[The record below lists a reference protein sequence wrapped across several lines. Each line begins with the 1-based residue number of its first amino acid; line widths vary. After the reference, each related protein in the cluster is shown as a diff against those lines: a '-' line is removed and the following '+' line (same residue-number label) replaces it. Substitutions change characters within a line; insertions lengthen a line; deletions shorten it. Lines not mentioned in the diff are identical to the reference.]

1 MWFSPQEDRPLYM
14 NYGAIGFV
22 VGHEITH
29 GFDDQVQIQI
39 QIQSH
44 THIQIHTQIQVQ
56 HMLSREVKRTGRET
70 LWTGGNPRLRPDTL
84 RRPGK
89 VINSSMGSIHGMG
102 TQIHKQLHIYNIR
115 HLEKFFNLYKKS
127 TDKFH

>member
-1 MWFSPQEDRPLYM
+1 MWFSPEEDRPLYM

-39 QIQSH
+39 QIP
-44 THIQIHTQIQVQ
+44 IQIHSQIQIQ
-56 HMLSREVKRTGRET
+56 HMLSRGVKRTGRET

-89 VINSSMGSIHGMG
+89 VINS
-102 TQIHKQLHIYNIR
+102 
-115 HLEKFFNLYKKS
+115 
-127 TDKFH
+127 